1 VDLPLDHPIF
11 HTVLAVPRV
20 PQIPGIR
27 YWMVSGG
34 RTSERGADSAVPH
47 VRGITD
53 DRGRL
58 IVLMTHNTDFGDA
71 FEEEATNHEY
81 FLQFSVQ
88 GYAFGVNALV
98 YAMTH

>member
-1 VDLPLDHPIF
+1 
-11 HTVLAVPRV
+11 
-20 PQIPGIR
+20 
-27 YWMVSGG
+27 
-34 RTSERGADSAVPH
+34 